1 MTPYSGRFALSP
13 TGPLH
18 LGSLV
23 AALGSYLDAKANS
36 GLWLLRIEDIDP
48 PREMA
53 GAKELIL
60 RQLEDHGLYWDS
72 TAIYQSQRLDT
83 YQEYFDHL
91 KNNQHLYACDCPR
104 HRIRD
109 LNGIYDGH
117 CRDLNFSFDSDAAIR
132 VLLSEK
138 NIGWNDLILG
148 PQSFSF
154 DELGGDFIVRRRDGL
169 FSYQLAVAVDDGL
182 EGITHVIRGADLLDS
197 TARQTYLH
205 KLFGL
210 SSPEY
215 GHLPMVMNN
224 QGQKLSKQTHAPELD
239 SNKSRE
245 NLALALN
252 ILGQNPPRDISE
264 NSCEE
269 ILAWAIHHWNINS
282 VPTKPVE
289 PSN

>member
-1 MTPYSGRFALSP
+1 MTSYIGRFAPSP

-48 PREMA
+48 PREMT
-53 GAKELIL
+53 GAKDLIL
-60 RQLEDHGLYWDS
+60 GQLEDHGLYWDS
-72 TAIYQSQRLDT
+72 IAIYQSQRLDI
-83 YQEYFDHL
+83 YQECFDQL
-91 KNNQHLYACDCPR
+91 KHNQHLYACDCPR
-104 HRIRD
+104 HRVRD
-109 LNGIYDGH
+109 LNGIYDGK
-117 CRDLNFSFDSDAAIR
+117 CRDRDLNFDVDTAIR
-132 VLLSEK
+132 VCLTEK
-138 NIGWNDLILG
+138 NIGWDDLILG
-148 PQSFSF
+148 AQSFSF

-182 EGITHVIRGADLLDS
+182 KGVTHVIRGADLLDS

-205 KLFGL
+205 TLLGL
-210 SSPEY
+210 VSPEY

-224 QGQKLSKQTHAPELD
+224 LGQKLSKQTHAPALD

-245 NLALALN
+245 NLALSLN
-252 ILGQNPPRDISE
+252 ILGLNPPKDISE

-269 ILAWAIHHWNINS
+269 ILAWAISHWNINS
-282 VPTKPVE
+282 VPTNPVE